1 MNRQRLFYWGF
12 IASLALNAF
21 FITGFITHALHDR
34 HGPFG
39 PPGPPG
45 APGMPMPDRMVE
57 DLAQTLSEP
66 DATILKQA
74 YNAQRDV
81 ILADL
86 AATEK
91 MPESVRTLL
100 AAEPFDPDQLRAAL
114 AQGFQARQKL
124 ETDISEIAATTLGKI
139 SADGRRRIL
148 SFDRRHG
155 PPRDHRGPQDP
166 PPPR

>member
-21 FITGFITHALHDR
+21 FITGFLTHALHDR

-39 PPGPPG
+39 PPGPSG
-45 APGMPMPDRMVE
+45 AQGMPMPDRMVE
-57 DLAQTLSEP
+57 ELAQTLSEP
-66 DATILKQA
+66 DAAILKQA
-74 YNAQRDV
+74 YNAQREV
-81 ILADL
+81 ILGDITASDKVL
-86 AATEK
+86 
-91 MPESVRTLL
+91 ESLRGQL
-100 AAEPFDPDQLRAAL
+100 AAEPFDPEQLRATM

-124 ETDISEIAATTLGKI
+124 ESDVGEIAISTLGKI

-155 PPRDHRGPQDP
+155 PQRDHRGPQDG
-166 PPPR
+166 PPR